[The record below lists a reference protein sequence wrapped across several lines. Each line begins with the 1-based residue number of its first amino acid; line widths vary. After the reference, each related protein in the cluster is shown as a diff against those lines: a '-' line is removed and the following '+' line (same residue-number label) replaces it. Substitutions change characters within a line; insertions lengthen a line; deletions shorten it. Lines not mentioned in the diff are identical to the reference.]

1 MNAEDRE
8 RFNKILDDMAGASE
22 TSQVLTALAGF
33 GLGFFVATLA
43 FVACYQLGVL
53 T

>member
-1 MNAEDRE
+1 MNDDERE
-8 RFNKILDDMAGASE
+8 RFDKILDEIEGAGDA
-22 TSQVLTALAGF
+22 SQVITALAGF
-33 GLGFFVATLA
+33 GLGFLIAVLA